1 MKKQDIKNGMLIR
14 IKDGRLLYIIRDKM
28 FKGVD
33 VDNVPIVGNNTFN
46 DNLELENNNNDTKY
60 NITEIYSEVNG
71 NVTKGLFSTENR
83 TLLWKK
89 DDKNFKEYLIDTTDY
104 VNEEYKKDYDTFE
117 NSIYVCPNYK
127 CNGYKSEKNEE
138 QDLIYIDIAE
148 YRDKANYSKTNNDEC
163 TSLTIEK
170 AKELIKALTEIVEY
184 VEGE

>member
-1 MKKQDIKNGMLIR
+1 MKKQDIKNGMLVR

-28 FKGVD
+28 FKRVD

-46 DNLELENNNNDTKY
+46 DNLELEKSVYDRY
-60 NITEIYSEVNG
+60 AITEIYSEVNG
-71 NVTKGLFSTENR
+71 NATKGLFSTENR

-104 VNEEYKKDYDTFE
+104 NNIFNDYNDGIINKSICIAPNCLAKGYNE
-117 NSIYVCPNYK
+117 N
-127 CNGYKSEKNEE
+127 KNKN
-138 QDLIYIDIAE
+138 IIFIDIADNRQVDN
-148 YRDKANYSKTNNDEC
+148 YIKAECDIC